1 MYYALLA
8 CVAASEMKYKGRM
21 QCALEE
27 CTGVNCLFTLPSASC
42 LSCSSALQWKYN
54 CEDHSS
60 VFLVILSK
68 SLLLSKFNP
77 SLQHV
82 PFLKKVNTYIQCS
95 IYLLGIRFCSCA
107 IILFRILLC
116 WLATQLQGCL
126 AFDYSASTLIF
137 LISSDI
143 FSVRFCRIW
152 VFQEHIHDALVE
164 TPVLFLLLLSATYSQ

>member
-1 MYYALLA
+1 MI
-8 CVAASEMKYKGRM
+8 SWE
-21 QCALEE
+21 CAHLYRK
-27 CTGVNCLFTLPSASC
+27 V
-42 LSCSSALQWKYN
+42 CSSLGLILSITKCFITQLI
-54 CEDHSS
+54 DHSS